1 MSEAIEHITTSIGDL
16 RSLITDLR
24 PAALDE
30 FGIRPALETLVARVS
45 LQSDLAVDLEID
57 LAYEGTEAALRHPA
71 EIESTVYRVVQEALT
86 NVAKHGEA
94 ARVEVRVSDRAGD
107 VEVVVRDDGK
117 GFDLQE
123 RTPGFGLLGMR
134 ERLALVRGTLDV
146 ESAPGAGTT
155 LRATVPRRP
164 DAGVA
169 PAGRRA
175 GAG

>member
-94 ARVEVRVSDRAGD
+94 TRVEVRVSDRAGD

-117 GFDLQE
+117 GFDPQE
-123 RTPGFGLLGMR
+123 RTAGL
-134 ERLALVRGTLDV
+134 
-146 ESAPGAGTT
+146 
-155 LRATVPRRP
+155 RP
-164 DAGVA
+164 ARHA
-169 PAGRRA
+169 
-175 GAG
+175 